1 MGALR
6 SYVEHLAVSP
16 RLRGQNMGSK
26 ALAAFCQGRRVILEI
41 DPPEDEISVRRQHFD
56 QRLGFVANPY
66 AYIHPSFRR
75 PASTKPMI
83 TSTGASSMTRII
95 LVMVA
100 VPAIPSASVGS
111 IALPAPATWATSCS
125 VLPV

>member
-1 MGALR
+1 MTPMNPNANHGTAILFFSFLPPAL
-6 SYVEHLAVSP
+6 
-16 RLRGQNMGSK
+16 
-26 ALAAFCQGRRVILEI
+26 
-41 DPPEDEISVRRQHFD
+41 
-56 QRLGFVANPY
+56 
-66 AYIHPSFRR
+66 FRR
-75 PASTKPMI
+75 PASTNPMT

-111 IALPAPATWATSCS
+111 IALPAPATWATSWS

>member
-1 MGALR
+1 
-6 SYVEHLAVSP
+6 
-16 RLRGQNMGSK
+16 
-26 ALAAFCQGRRVILEI
+26 
-41 DPPEDEISVRRQHFD
+41 
-56 QRLGFVANPY
+56 
-66 AYIHPSFRR
+66 
-75 PASTKPMI
+75 MI

>member
-1 MGALR
+1 MAIVSMKVSTYSMVPLSGISRTVSTPQRLCSSELR
-6 SYVEHLAVSP
+6 PMIPMNPKANHGTAILRFPVSP
-16 RLRGQNMGSK
+16 P
-26 ALAAFCQGRRVILEI
+26 
-41 DPPEDEISVRRQHFD
+41 D
-56 QRLGFVANPY
+56 
-66 AYIHPSFRR
+66 SFRR